1 MSEIMFSIFML
12 NINSFPASGDL
23 SSAKNL
29 CKQFGPNG
37 SNSEKVTKINLRIT
51 AKRHAH
57 LQTLTKTSAK
67 FQKDLTKI
75 VGGVVFT
82 RVDAIRDRQTGA
94 IGDGQTGAKGKA
106 ICLPTLTGGDI
117 IIIVCGS
124 AVAQW

>member
-12 NINSFPASGDL
+12 NINSFPARGDL

-29 CKQFGPNG
+29 CKQFGPDG
-37 SNSEKVTKINLRIT
+37 SNSKKVTKINLRIT

-75 VGGVVFT
+75 VGGGVLEWTLFLT
-82 RVDAIRDRQTGA
+82 DRQA
-94 IGDGQTGAKGKA
+94 HMVKQYVSR
-106 ICLPTLTGGDI
+106 P
-117 IIIVCGS
+117 
-124 AVAQW
+124 